1 MTQEKKG
8 TIYVRNL
15 NDRISLNKLKPALE
29 EQFQAYGRIIQ
40 LTAHKNLKMKGQAFI
55 TFESSESSKKAV
67 EEANNMVLFGKPM
80 QVTFAKSNSDNFY
93 LQVEQNEEPVQERK
107 RHKAELLEKQA
118 ASNTKPTK
126 AASKT
131 STKDLQSWKDIPP
144 NKILLLQNLKN
155 DTTSQELNEY
165 FDAYDGFINLRLV
178 KIRNLCFVEF
188 ENESASTKCLET
200 ANYERLKLF
209 GDNIILTYAKK

>member
-1 MTQEKKG
+1 MTQDIE

-29 EQFQAYGRIIQ
+29 LIFQAYGRIIQ

-55 TFESSESSKKAV
+55 TFDSSESSKKAV
-67 EEANNMVLFGKPM
+67 EEANNKVLFGKSM

-93 LQVEQNEEPVQERK
+93 LEVEQNEKPVQERK
-107 RHKAELLEKQA
+107 RHKAELLEKQT
-118 ASNTKPTK
+118 ASNFKPTK
-126 AASKT
+126 TAPKT
-131 STKDLQSWKDIPP
+131 RLKDLESWKDIPP
-144 NKILLLQNLKN
+144 NKILLLQNLEN
-155 DTTSQELNEY
+155 DTTSQDLNEY

-178 KIRNLCFVEF
+178 KIRNLCFIEF

-200 ANYERLKLF
+200 ADYEKLKLF

>member
-1 MTQEKKG
+1 MTQDIE
-8 TIYVRNL
+8 TVYVRNL

-29 EQFQAYGRIIQ
+29 EKFQAYGRILQ

-55 TFESSESSKKAV
+55 TFESSESSKRAV
-67 EEANNMVLFGKPM
+67 EEAKNIVLFGKPM

-93 LQVEQNEEPVQERK
+93 LQVEQNEGPVQERK
-107 RHKAELLEKQA
+107 RHKAELSEKET

-126 AASKT
+126 VASKA
-131 STKDLQSWKDIPP
+131 STKDFQSWKNIPP

-200 ANYERLKLF
+200 GDYERLKSF

>member
-1 MTQEKKG
+1 MTQDIE

-29 EQFQAYGRIIQ
+29 EKFQAYGRIIQ

-55 TFESSESSKKAV
+55 TFENSESSKRAV
-67 EEANNMVLFGKPM
+67 EEANNIVLFGKPM

-107 RHKAELLEKQA
+107 RHKAELLDKQR
-118 ASNTKPTK
+118 ASNIKPTK
-126 AASKT
+126 VAST

-200 ANYERLKLF
+200 ADYERLKLF